1 MKKTIKMLSGA
12 MVACALI
19 VGSCFPAFAM
29 ESLGVSSDN
38 ITVTENAGH
47 GDLIASNPT
56 VAPDEYAGKQ
66 EVHDEVYPNGSTASK
81 DLFRGGGLSYENQ
94 WSMANSF
101 GYIVKELDGDG
112 NETGRYVFESS
123 SMLSDSIYG
132 SELIDGKTP
141 VYTLIA
147 SGERGYSQ
155 INIQKVVYE
164 YETVDGVEVLK
175 RDENGKPVYTLGS
188 TSKQHVSQM
197 VLWGA
202 DGNPYYA
209 YSAASEEE
217 ALVTSLITGYELV
230 KPLSES
236 EQFGSNKN
244 VQDHVRGIALH
255 GYWGAADGKVGSLS
269 KFKAEMKAAV
279 NNGLSLELLGSSD
292 TDAILAAIDNMTE
305 GDVLTATQAALWSA
319 VRGTEAEIDGT
330 QDSVITGFTSDANGY
345 VALAYQYLL
354 TVTEGEQFVS
364 LGVEKDSFKVNVGEE
379 TDGIYDAALNFRLSF
394 VPSAKDELSVTI
406 HYTDANGNEQ
416 TITEALGEANEDG
429 SYTLAGLKVKDDQ
442 ELTFTLTVE
451 GTHYIDNTPYI
462 FTATHT
468 NNMKEAGT
476 IGARH
481 STLIGVG
488 AVGKKVD
495 LTVSAT
501 LTIDVASEDEEPS
514 TPPTTGNEDI
524 GDEDVPL
531 GGTPGDNGNENI
543 PDEDMPLASVPKTG
557 DERALIFAGVMA
569 ATAALVI
576 LVMNK
581 KRNKGD

>member
-1 MKKTIKMLSGA
+1 MKKTFKILSSA
-12 MVACALI
+12 LVACALI
-19 VGSCFPAFAM
+19 VGNCFSAFAA
-29 ESLGVSSDN
+29 ESLTVSPDH

-47 GDLIASNPT
+47 GDLISSKAT

-66 EVHDEVYPNGSTASK
+66 EVYDEVYPNGSTASK

-94 WSMANSF
+94 WSFATRY
-101 GYIVKELDGDG
+101 GYIVKEVDSNG

-123 SMLSDSIYG
+123 SMIPESSYG
-132 SELIDGKTP
+132 SKIIEGKTP

-155 INIQKVVYE
+155 ITIQKVIYQ
-164 YETVDGVEVLK
+164 YETVDGVQVLK
-175 RDENGKPVYTLGS
+175 RDENGKPLYTLGA

-209 YSAASEEE
+209 YSAASEDE
-217 ALVTSLITGYELV
+217 ALVASLITGYETV
-230 KPLSES
+230 KPLSAS
-236 EQFGSNKN
+236 EQFGGNKN

-255 GYWGAADGKVGSLS
+255 GYWGAAEGKVGSLS

-279 NNGLSLELLGSSD
+279 NNGLALELLGSSD
-292 TDAILAAIDNMTE
+292 KDAILAAIDNMTE
-305 GDVLTATQAALWSA
+305 GDVLTATQAALWSV

-345 VALAYQYLL
+345 VSLAYHYLL
-354 TVTEGEQFVS
+354 TVTEKEQNVTLS
-364 LGVEKDSFKVNVGEE
+364 VDKESFKVNVGNK
-379 TDGIYDAALNFRLSF
+379 TDGIYDAELNFRLSF
-394 VPSAKDELSVTI
+394 VPSAKDELKVTI

-416 TITEALGEANEDG
+416 TITEVLGAANDDG
-429 SYTLAGLKVKDDQ
+429 SYPLTGLKVKEDQ
-442 ELTFTLTVE
+442 ELTLKLTVE
-451 GTHYIDNTPYI
+451 GTHYIDNTPYV

-468 NNMKEAGT
+468 NNMSEAGV

-488 AVGKKVD
+488 EVAKKVD

-501 LTIDVASEDEEPS
+501 LTIDVAPETEDPSEP
-514 TPPTTGNEDI
+514 EDGV
-524 GDEDVPL
+524 GDEDSYVDIPDNMDVPL
-531 GGTPGDNGNENI
+531 GGTPEGV
-543 PDEDMPLASVPKTG
+543 PDTG
-557 DERALIFAGVMA
+557 DTSAVMVSFIGAMA
-569 ATAALVI
+569 ATAAMAVLI
-576 LVMNK
+576 LNK
-581 KRNKGD
+581 KRIISD